1 MLRNSIQVANI
12 LSAKCFEKCMK
23 SLNLHNSII
32 KFPDIAPLFLLKVLR
47 SKQDLLSNRKVR
59 GGWREGQTYTAHKKM
74 CPK

>member
-1 MLRNSIQVANI
+1 
-12 LSAKCFEKCMK
+12 MK
-23 SLNLHNSII
+23 SLNLDNSII